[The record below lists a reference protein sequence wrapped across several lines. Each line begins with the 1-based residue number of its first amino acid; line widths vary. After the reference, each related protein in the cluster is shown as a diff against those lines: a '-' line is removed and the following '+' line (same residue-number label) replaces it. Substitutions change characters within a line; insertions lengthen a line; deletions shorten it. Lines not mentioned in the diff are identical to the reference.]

1 MPTEE
6 TATYKI
12 VNEADGDRFLFFCDV
27 TGAHVCTTKKTY
39 RSDTP
44 KQTLKLAW
52 LEEGMRYFN
61 RCHKCGKWVVDA
73 AYNAEVLECVECA
86 PYECEPNFCK
96 NCGAKIEDLS
106 LQCKVCGKPLLYKGG
121 GD

>member
-1 MPTEE
+1 MTIKE

-12 VNEADGDRFLFFCDV
+12 VDETGGNCFLFFCDV
-27 TGAHVCTTKKTY
+27 TGAHVCTTKKIY
-39 RSDTP
+39 QSA
-44 KQTLKLAW
+44 KEAW
-52 LEEGMRYFN
+52 LQEGMRYFN
-61 RCHKCGKWVVDA
+61 RCHKCGKWVVDV

-96 NCGAKIEDLS
+96 NCGTKIEDSS
-106 LQCKVCGKPLLYKGG
+106 LQCKVCGKPLIYKGG